1 VDERAVRAAAAR
13 IAASAH
19 GLFMGTGEPCR
30 MVPIVALDE
39 LVSAVTAGSPPAEPE
54 PAPEPPVEPA
64 SSLGGR
70 LAETMLWP
78 DPDARPRY

>member
-54 PAPEPPVEPA
+54 PAPEPPPSRAA
-64 SSLGGR
+64 SRAASR
-70 LAETMLWP
+70 
-78 DPDARPRY
+78 ARQ